1 MSSKINWNDV
11 IKKEA
16 RDNNY
21 EDLGEVQEV
30 KDNYVIVQREII
42 KKEIFYIPKDQAENY
57 DDNILKFKF
66 SEQELSKYHDEPSF
80 QDTEINTTKMEE
92 EITVQDADFKNKAK
106 AVKNKKEVT
115 GKSSIPLKKNR
126 LDVSEVSK
134 ENHSKLR
141 KSQLKKLK
149 Q

>member
-21 EDLGEVQEV
+21 EELGEVQEV
-30 KDNYVIVQREII
+30 KDNDVIVQRGII
-42 KKEIFYIPKDQAENY
+42 KKEIFYIPKDQAESY
-57 DDNILKFKF
+57 DNNILKFKF
-66 SEQELSKYHDEPSF
+66 SEQELSKYQDEPSF
-80 QDTEINTTKMEE
+80 QDTQINTTKMEE

-126 LDVSEVSK
+126 IDVSEVSK
-134 ENHSKLR
+134 EIHSKLR